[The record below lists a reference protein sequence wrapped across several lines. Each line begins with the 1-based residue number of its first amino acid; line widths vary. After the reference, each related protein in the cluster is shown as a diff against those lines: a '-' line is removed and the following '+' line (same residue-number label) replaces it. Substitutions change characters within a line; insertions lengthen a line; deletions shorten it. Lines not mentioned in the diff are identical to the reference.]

1 MDGTQDQT
9 ETHDQPKI
17 PAKIPAK
24 ITTEVKKERIK
35 NPKRVE
41 QGKKLAEWNKAN
53 KKRLSR
59 RQLETQSETPPLQL
73 ETFQLEDK
81 TSQLEVE
88 DKTSQLEVEVED
100 KTSQPL
106 QLKDEALQLEVKPLK
121 ENTKLST
128 KSTKSKDYF
137 IIAETILII
146 SLVGAGLFFYTTTT
160 QKCSNKAQLKAGK
173 APDANIATNKSNEA
187 TDANIATNNATNKP
201 NEDVCFE
208 M

>member
-81 TSQLEVE
+81 TSQL
-88 DKTSQLEVEVED
+88 EVED

-201 NEDVCFE
+201 NEDDYFE

>member
-41 QGKKLAEWNKAN
+41 QGKKLAEWNKEN

-88 DKTSQLEVEVED
+88 DKTSQ
-100 KTSQPL
+100 PL

-137 IIAETILII
+137 LIAETILII

-201 NEDVCFE
+201 NEDDYFE

>member
-41 QGKKLAEWNKAN
+41 QGKKLAEWNKEN

-73 ETFQLEDK
+73 ED
-81 TSQLEVE
+81 EV
-88 DKTSQLEVEVED
+88 
-100 KTSQPL
+100 SQPL
-106 QLKDEALQLEVKPLK
+106 QLKDE
-121 ENTKLST
+121 
-128 KSTKSKDYF
+128 
-137 IIAETILII
+137 
-146 SLVGAGLFFYTTTT
+146 T
-160 QKCSNKAQLKAGK
+160 Q
-173 APDANIATNKSNEA
+173 AT
-187 TDANIATNNATNKP
+187 
-201 NEDVCFE
+201 
-208 M
+208 

>member
-1 MDGTQDQT
+1 M
-9 ETHDQPKI
+9 
-17 PAKIPAK
+17 
-24 ITTEVKKERIK
+24 
-35 NPKRVE
+35 
-41 QGKKLAEWNKAN
+41 KL
-53 KKRLSR
+53 
-59 RQLETQSETPPLQL
+59 Q
-73 ETFQLEDK
+73 
-81 TSQLEVE
+81 
-88 DKTSQLEVEVED
+88 
-100 KTSQPL
+100 

-128 KSTKSKDYF
+128 KSNTKSKDYF
-137 IIAETILII
+137 LIAETILII

-187 TDANIATNNATNKP
+187 TDANIATNIATNKP

>member
-9 ETHDQPKI
+9 ETHDQLKI
-17 PAKIPAK
+17 PAEIPAK

-59 RQLETQSETPPLQL
+59 QQLETQSETPPLQL
-73 ETFQLEDK
+73 ETPPLQLKTFQLEDK
-81 TSQLEVE
+81 TSQL
-88 DKTSQLEVEVED
+88 EVED

-137 IIAETILII
+137 LIAETILII
-146 SLVGAGLFFYTTTT
+146 GLVGAGLFFYTTTT
-160 QKCSNKAQLKAGK
+160 QKCSNKAQLKASK

-187 TDANIATNNATNKP
+187 TDANIATNNATNRS

>member
-59 RQLETQSETPPLQL
+59 QQLETQSETPPLQL

-88 DKTSQLEVEVED
+88 DKTSQLEVED

-160 QKCSNKAQLKAGK
+160 QKCSDKAQLKAGK

>member
-1 MDGTQDQT
+1 MDPAETQDQT
-9 ETHDQPKI
+9 ETHDQPAKI
-17 PAKIPAK
+17 PAEIPAK

-53 KKRLSR
+53 KKRLPR
-59 RQLETQSETPPLQL
+59 RQLETPPLQL
-73 ETFQLEDK
+73 EDKTSQLEDK

-88 DKTSQLEVEVED
+88 DKTSQLEVED
-100 KTSQPL
+100 KTSQL
-106 QLKDEALQLEVKPLK
+106 EVEDEASQPQLTT
-121 ENTKLST
+121 TKLTT
-128 KSTKSKDYF
+128 KLTTKKTNTKSKDYF
-137 IIAETILII
+137 LIAETILII

-173 APDANIATNKSNEA
+173 AQLETATKKATDANIATNKSNE
-187 TDANIATNNATNKP
+187 D
-201 NEDVCFE
+201 DYFE

>member
-17 PAKIPAK
+17 PAEIPAK
-24 ITTEVKKERIK
+24 IPATEVKKERIK

-53 KKRLSR
+53 KKRLPR
-59 RQLETQSETPPLQL
+59 RQLETQSETPPLQLETPPLQL

-81 TSQLEVE
+81 TSQL
-88 DKTSQLEVEVED
+88 EVED

-137 IIAETILII
+137 LIAETILII
-146 SLVGAGLFFYTTTT
+146 SLVGAGLFFYTMTT

-173 APDANIATNKSNEA
+173 AQLETATKKATDANIATNKSNE
-187 TDANIATNNATNKP
+187 D
-201 NEDVCFE
+201 DYFE

>member
-9 ETHDQPKI
+9 ETHDQPKIPAEIPAEI

-59 RQLETQSETPPLQL
+59 QQLETQSETPPLQL

-81 TSQLEVE
+81 TSQL
-88 DKTSQLEVEVED
+88 EVED

-137 IIAETILII
+137 LIAETILII

-187 TDANIATNNATNKP
+187 TDANIATNNATNKS